1 MKAIASAG
9 EVVAPTRPDIPRGLN
24 QLGNTCYL
32 NSLLQVK
39 YFIQSPKFVAH
50 SSMQYFYTIKDLREA
65 VLPMSKLDLK
75 ALDNEKLTDEDL
87 KKHRVGGR
95 LVTRREIVRSRKCW
109 SFVDSLSSFLMTLL
123 VINQLADLFYNL
135 EYSEHPAVTPTLEL
149 AKLALVTSRDE
160 EEDEIDK
167 GGTDSSND
175 TDATLVEDG
184 PSRATIDTPDLS
196 QSSEKSILGKRGRE
210 LDGKSHEMEVE
221 SPISQ
226 SPMER
231 DGFVMISCK
240 DKASV
245 EPQKNPVL
253 EASSSKMQTNGNEE
267 NGTSDSKSPP
277 RKRPEPSDSTMM
289 FGKFL

>member
-1 MKAIASAG
+1 M
-9 EVVAPTRPDIPRGLN
+9 
-24 QLGNTCYL
+24 
-32 NSLLQVK
+32 
-39 YFIQSPKFVAH
+39 
-50 SSMQYFYTIKDLREA
+50 
-65 VLPMSKLDLK
+65 
-75 ALDNEKLTDEDL
+75 
-87 KKHRVGGR
+87 
-95 LVTRREIVRSRKCW
+95 
-109 SFVDSLSSFLMTLL
+109 
-123 VINQLADLFYNL
+123 
-135 EYSEHPAVTPTLEL
+135 

-184 PSRATIDTPDLS
+184 PSRPTIDTPDLS
-196 QSSEKSILGKRGRE
+196 QSSEKSVLGKRGRD

-245 EPQKNPVL
+245 EPQKNSVL
-253 EASSSKMQTNGNEE
+253 EASSSKMQTNGHEG
-267 NGTSDSKSPP
+267 NGVSDSKSPP

-289 FGKFL
+289 FGKSFETFDMDCSYLDVVVGKQHDVAECMDNCMFQIETALLRFDDINDSFDKTSVVKR